1 MFPGETV
8 LSGAPD
14 PGTPMRVL
22 CSAAGWYVGY
32 TDPLGYPYSRET
44 QYLPSRPAA
53 ERALQLIE
61 EALRDGPAA
70 LAELPF
76 IRS

>member
-8 LSGAPD
+8 LSGATD

-22 CSAAGWYVGY
+22 CSPAGWYVGY
-32 TDPLGYPYSRET
+32 TDYYGHPYTRET
-44 QYLPSRPAA
+44 VYLPSRSAA
-53 ERALQLIE
+53 VRALQLIE
-61 EALRDGPAA
+61 EARRDGPAA
-70 LAELPF
+70 VAELPF